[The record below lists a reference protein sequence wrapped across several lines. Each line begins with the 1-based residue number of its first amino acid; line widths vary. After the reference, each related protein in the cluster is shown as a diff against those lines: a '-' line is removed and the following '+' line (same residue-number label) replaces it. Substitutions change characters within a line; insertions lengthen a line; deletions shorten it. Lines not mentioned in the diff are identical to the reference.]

1 MGTLGTIIWIIGV
14 VWFIV
19 GLFIPRKVAPFFKK
33 WPRLKIFICATILI
47 SMGSYMQPT
56 TDTNSTDK
64 PQQKTEQIATEKA
77 SDAAKPDTKETKKES
92 KNNPFEYKI
101 GEAVHSGN
109 FDFTVLN
116 KTVSNVWIDDNGY
129 THSPSSGTYVI
140 ITLKYK
146 NTSKSSAELK
156 GDKLGL
162 VLDGVTYGYQY
173 QKVTNSDEYIDMINP
188 GIEKTIKLY
197 FDVPSDKAN
206 SKDFKFLIVKGML
219 ESGPDEQFVILN

>member
-47 SMGSYMQPT
+47 CMGSYMQPT

-64 PQQKTEQIATEKA
+64 PQQKTEQVATEKA

-101 GEAVHSGN
+101 GEAVHSSN

-197 FDVPSDKAN
+197 FDVPSDKAT

>member
-64 PQQKTEQIATEKA
+64 PQQKTEQVATEKA

-206 SKDFKFLIVKGML
+206 SKDFKFLIVKGIL

>member
-64 PQQKTEQIATEKA
+64 PQQKTEQVATEKA

-156 GDKLGL
+156 GDQLGL

-206 SKDFKFLIVKGML
+206 SKDFKFLIAKGVL
-219 ESGPDEQFVILN
+219 ESGPDEKFVILN

>member
-47 SMGSYMQPT
+47 CMGSYMQPT
-56 TDTNSTDK
+56 ADTNSTDK
-64 PQQKTEQIATEKA
+64 PQQKTEQVATEKA

>member
-64 PQQKTEQIATEKA
+64 PQQKTEQVATEKA

>member
-47 SMGSYMQPT
+47 CMGSYMQPT

-64 PQQKTEQIATEKA
+64 PQQKTEQVATEKA

-173 QKVTNSDEYIDMINP
+173 QKVTNSDEYIDMINS

>member
-1 MGTLGTIIWIIGV
+1 MGTLGTIIWIIGF

-33 WPRLKIFICATILI
+33 WPRLKIFICAIILI
-47 SMGSYMQPT
+47 CIGSYMQPAT
-56 TDTNSTDK
+56 ETKSADK
-64 PQQKTEQIATEKA
+64 PQQKTEQVATEKA
-77 SDAAKPDTKETKKES
+77 SDAAKPDANEPKKES
-92 KNNPFEYKI
+92 KKNPFEHQI
-101 GEAVHSGN
+101 GQAVHSGK

-116 KTVSNVWIDDNGY
+116 KAVSNVWVDDNGF

-146 NTSKSSAELK
+146 NTSNASAELK
-156 GDKLGL
+156 GDTLGL
-162 VLDGVTYGYQY
+162 VLDGATYGYQY

-206 SKDFKFLIVKGML
+206 SKDFKFLIAKGML
-219 ESGPDEQFVILN
+219 ESGPDEQYVILN

>member
-47 SMGSYMQPT
+47 CMGSYMQPT

-64 PQQKTEQIATEKA
+64 PQQKTEQVATEKA

-92 KNNPFEYKI
+92 KSNPFEYKI

-156 GDKLGL
+156 GDQLGL

-206 SKDFKFLIVKGML
+206 SKDFKFLIAKGVL
-219 ESGPDEQFVILN
+219 ESGPDEKFIILN